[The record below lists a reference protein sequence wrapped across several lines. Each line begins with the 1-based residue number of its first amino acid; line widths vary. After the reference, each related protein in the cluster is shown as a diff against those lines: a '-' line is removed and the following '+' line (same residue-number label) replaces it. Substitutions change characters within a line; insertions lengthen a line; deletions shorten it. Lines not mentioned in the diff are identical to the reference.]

1 MKLDILRIRAERQ
14 IEMTRAIRAGDL
26 ALAMACHSRHPET
39 YLLQD
44 ALGCTPIFVACSEGH
59 HEIVDWLLSLGGNDI
74 LASDKNDYNAL
85 HAAASHGH
93 LKVAQILLREG
104 FASPDQIDRI
114 GFQGFT
120 PFFVACIF
128 SHLEVAKILLDA
140 GAKINKTDRQ
150 GNTALMVACKVGKFE
165 TVKFLIWQGAGVYQ
179 TNIIGLTAL
188 QIAVKNSH
196 EEIAKYLTISDIII
210 VEE

>member
-1 MKLDILRIRAERQ
+1 MKLDILRIRTESQ
-14 IEMTRAIRAGDL
+14 IEMIRAIRAGDL
-26 ALAMACHSRHPET
+26 ALAMACHSRHPQA

-59 HEIVDWLLSLGGNDI
+59 HEIADWLLSLGGNDV

-93 LKVAQILLREG
+93 LKTTHILLREG
-104 FASPDQIDRI
+104 FASPDQIDRV
-114 GFQGFT
+114 GYQGFT

-128 SHLEVAKILLDA
+128 GYLEVAKVLLDA
-140 GAKINKTDRQ
+140 GANINKTDRQ

-165 TVKFLIWQGAGVYQ
+165 TVRFLIWQGAGIYQ
-179 TNIIGLTAL
+179 TNINGQNAV
-188 QIAVKNSH
+188 QIAAKNNH
-196 EEIAKYLTISDIII
+196 DEIAKYLTISDIII